1 MSGGLSFS
9 PASASVKVGQQVVW
23 HNVDSIGHTATQD
36 GGGFD
41 TGVISP
47 GGTSRPITLSTAGPI
62 SYHCAVHNSMVG
74 TLSVTP

>member
-1 MSGGLSFS
+1 MSGGSSFS
-9 PASASVKVGQQVVW
+9 PASASMKVGQQVVW

-47 GGTSRPITLSTAGPI
+47 GGTSRPITLTTAGPI